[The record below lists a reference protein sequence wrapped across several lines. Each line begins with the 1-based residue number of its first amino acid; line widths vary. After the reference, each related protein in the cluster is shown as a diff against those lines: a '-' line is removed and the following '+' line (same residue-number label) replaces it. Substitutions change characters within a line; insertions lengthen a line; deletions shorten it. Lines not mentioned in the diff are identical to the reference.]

1 MHKLE
6 GMIGLC
12 VKAGRAAFGSEQCE
26 ILARGGKLALVI
38 VAKDAS
44 DNTKKRMEDKCQSFD
59 VPRIV
64 WGTVESLARCTGK
77 GKVSA
82 LGIRDR
88 GFAAAILKIY
98 GGGFSG

>member
-12 VKAGRAAFGSEQCE
+12 VRAGRTAFGSEQCA
-26 ILARGGKLALVI
+26 LLVRSGKVELVI
-38 VAKDAS
+38 VAEDAS
-44 DNTKKRMEDKCQSFD
+44 ENTKKRIRDKCTSFGT
-59 VPRIV
+59 PYISF
-64 WGTVESLARCTGK
+64 GTVSSLARCTGK
-77 GKVSA
+77 GKVSVI
-82 LGIRDR
+82 GIRDK

>member
-12 VKAGRAAFGSEQCE
+12 VRAGRAAFGSEQCAS
-26 ILARGGKLALVI
+26 LVRRGLLPLVI
-38 VAKDAS
+38 VAEDAS
-44 DNTKKRMEDKCQSFD
+44 DNTKKLIKDKCTTSGTPWISF
-59 VPRIV
+59 
-64 WGTVESLARCTGK
+64 GTVASLAHMTGK
-77 GKVSA
+77 GKVSVI
-82 LGIRDR
+82 GIRDK

>member
-12 VKAGRAAFGSEQCE
+12 VKAGRAAFGSEECTA
-26 ILARGGKLALVI
+26 LLRTRRVHLVI
-38 VAKDAS
+38 VAEDAS
-44 DNTKKRMEDKCQSFD
+44 ENTKKRMRDKCKTSG
-59 VPRIV
+59 VPLIPF
-64 WGTVESLARCTGK
+64 GTVDGLAHLTGR
-77 GKVSA
+77 GRVSV
-82 LGIRDR
+82 LGIRDT